1 MSNFALTRTVA
12 AFTTAAALTVG
23 TLAGSGA
30 ANAHGMG
37 MGHIERPSD
46 GHADGQLEP
55 DQP

>member
-37 MGHIERPSD
+37 MAI
-46 GHADGQLEP
+46 
-55 DQP
+55 